1 MIALACSQNWTRAG
15 YTLILLLDHVLIISP
30 KAAAS
35 ETDLTQEEELAVLK
49 EQHALLSRLLHQQNE
64 VSWTL
69 LLRNKF
75 VFCNNS

>member
-1 MIALACSQNWTRAG
+1 MILYVAWSCIDYIPS
-15 YTLILLLDHVLIISP
+15 

-64 VSWTL
+64 VSWTVL
-69 LLRNKF
+69 
-75 VFCNNS
+75 